1 MQKPADKIKKEVITR
16 AKVMTGAFGM
26 TPGDINDGVIERIIE
41 PPEGGVF
48 IKFIGCSYL
57 YKGTNKQ
64 SLIDLLT
71 FPKRLLVNVMTIETA
86 GPRSTRTKLVKLL
99 FGIFLLLPNWLIK
112 KIMTG
117 LVGFYLRSVYLKP
130 VQKHLIVNDKRYV
143 PAIREIW
150 RVLTIFI
157 GEIKDDKIQR
167 HAFRLR
173 NLICLIFNIDLP
185 HRLKLQDVLPEIDI
199 EKLKQ
204 SPRQEIGR
212 VFDILISRIR
222 NQHEKGMWGNIKK
235 LFLVLSLRFYRPMK
249 KWLVRFFIEVD
260 LEKIK
265 LDESDWYFSLQRS
278 DYNFRGVTLED
289 RIKEKKRLDKEKKHF
304 IPRVKILNRPDE

>member
-1 MQKPADKIKKEVITR
+1 MQKPTDKIKKEVITR

-64 SLIDLLT
+64 SLIDLLA
-71 FPKRLLVNVMTIETA
+71 FPKRLLVNVMAIETA
-86 GPRSTRTKLVKLL
+86 GPRFIRTKLVKLL

-112 KIMTG
+112 RIMTG
-117 LVGFYLRSVYLKP
+117 LIGFYLQSVYLKP
-130 VQKHLIVNDKRYV
+130 IQKHLIVNDKRYS
-143 PAIREIW
+143 PAVREIW

-167 HAFRLR
+167 QAFRLR
-173 NLICLIFNIDLP
+173 NLVCLIFNTDLP
-185 HRLKLQDVLPEIDI
+185 HRLKLQDILSEIDI
-199 EKLKQ
+199 KAQ
-204 SPRQEIGR
+204 SPRKEIGR
-212 VFDILISRIR
+212 VLDIFISRIR
-222 NQHEKGMWGNIKK
+222 NQHEIGMWGNIKK
-235 LFLVLSLRFYRPMK
+235 LFIVLSLRFYRPMN
-249 KWLVRFFIEVD
+249 KWLVRFFSEVD

-265 LDESDWYFSLQRS
+265 LDEADWYFTLQRD
-278 DYNFRGVTLED
+278 DYNYRGVSLED
-289 RIKEKKRLDKEKKHF
+289 RRKEKKRIDKEKGHF
-304 IPRVKILNRPDE
+304 MPSVKVLSRGDE